1 MGAKNMP
8 KTNPS
13 INEDM
18 NLEEVTD
25 ELFILIRTCYN
36 VGPNDIKLVVLDNCM
51 KIILDSLEN
60 EDDLKKLKNVFDNV
74 TGN

>member
-1 MGAKNMP
+1 MP

-13 INEDM
+13 IEKEM

-25 ELFILIRTCYN
+25 ELFTLIRSCYN
-36 VGPNDIKLVVLDNCM
+36 VGTNDIKLVILDNCM

-60 EDDLKKLKNVFDNV
+60 EDDLKQLKSVFDSI